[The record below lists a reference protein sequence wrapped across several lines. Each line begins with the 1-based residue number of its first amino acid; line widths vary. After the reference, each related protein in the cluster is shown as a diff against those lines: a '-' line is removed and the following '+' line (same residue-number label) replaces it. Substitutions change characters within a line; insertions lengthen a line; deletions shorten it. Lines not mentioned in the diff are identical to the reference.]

1 MPDIGFYHPLIVHFA
16 IALVMIGVL
25 FRWIS
30 FSGRAPFSGPAAA
43 VLIFLGT
50 AAAVAAAWSGNDAHV
65 AVEDLPG
72 IAPAVRQHQMWGERT
87 RNILLAVALCEGL
100 ALLLVRRGRARPA
113 LLASGVLGL
122 VSVFCLVQTGQR
134 GGELVYA
141 HAGGVGIRSGDP
153 ADVGR
158 LFLAGLYHQAQLDE
172 KAGRSADAAL
182 LLEIAAR
189 HFPADAAVQVLAA
202 ESLLV
207 DRHDPVAAL
216 AALRKVTVPT
226 AERRWRFRHG
236 WLTADALDALGQA
249 DAAQATLR
257 NLLAEFP
264 DSQRVRRR
272 LEHMGGNAK

>member
-16 IALVMIGVL
+16 IGLVMIGVL

-30 FSGRAPFSGPAAA
+30 FSGRTLFTGPAAA
-43 VLIFLGT
+43 ALIFLGT
-50 AAAVAAAWSGNDAHV
+50 AAAVAAAWSGNDAHI

-72 IAPAVRQHQMWGERT
+72 ITPAVRQHQMWGERT
-87 RNILLAVALCEGL
+87 RNMLLAVALCEGFALIL
-100 ALLLVRRGRARPA
+100 ARRGRARPA

-122 VSVFCLVQTGQR
+122 VGVFCLIQTGQR

-141 HAGGVGIRSGDP
+141 HAGGIGIRSGDP

-172 KAGRSADAAL
+172 KAGRSAEAAL
-182 LLEIAAR
+182 LMEIAAR
-189 HFPADAAVQVLAA
+189 HFPADEAVQVLAA

-207 DRHDPVAAL
+207 DRHDPTAAL
-216 AALRKVTVPT
+216 AVLRKVTVPPE
-226 AERRWRFRHG
+226 ERRWRFRHG
-236 WLTADALDALGQA
+236 WLTAEALDALGQS
-249 DAAQATLR
+249 DAAQAALR

-272 LEHMGGNAK
+272 LEHVGDNTK